1 LPDRGKGRT
10 STGLGLTA
18 MMSDD
23 SYSTIATRAA
33 ASGSL
38 ASLASAAVL
47 AVSGRRETGSP
58 WAALNAPSHW
68 FWGRPAL
75 RRNEAT
81 WTYTGVGML
90 THHLSAV
97 FWALG
102 YEWIRARR
110 QKPTVANAIG
120 DAAAIT
126 ALAATVDL
134 RVVPER
140 LTPGF
145 EHRLSQRSLLLT
157 YVGFGAGLALA
168 GVLAYRN
175 R

>member
-1 LPDRGKGRT
+1 MT
-10 STGLGLTA
+10 SDNSCS
-18 MMSDD
+18 M
-23 SYSTIATRAA
+23 IATRAA
-33 ASGSL
+33 TSGSL

-47 AVSGRRETGSP
+47 AVSARLETGSP

-102 YEWIRARR
+102 YEWLRSRR
-110 QKPTVANAIG
+110 RDPTVANAIG
-120 DAAAIT
+120 DAAAVT

-134 RVVPER
+134 KVVPER

-157 YVGFGAGLALA
+157 YLSFGAGLALA
-168 GVLAYRN
+168 GVLAHRN

>member
-1 LPDRGKGRT
+1 MT
-10 STGLGLTA
+10 SDASSL
-18 MMSDD
+18 
-23 SYSTIATRAA
+23 TIASRAA

-47 AVSGRRETGSP
+47 AASARRETGSP

-90 THHLSAV
+90 THHLSAI
-97 FWALG
+97 FWAVG
-102 YEWIRARR
+102 YEWLRSRR
-110 QKPTVANAIG
+110 RNPTAANAIG
-120 DAAAIT
+120 DAAVVT

-134 RVVPER
+134 KVVPER

-145 EHRLSQRSLLLT
+145 EHRLSKPSLLMT
-157 YVGFGAGLALA
+157 YVGFGVGLALA
-168 GVLAYRN
+168 GLLAERN